1 MKNTGFDLIGD
12 IHGQYFKLRSLL
24 HKLGYLPD
32 AGGFRHP
39 EGRQAVFLG
48 DYIDRGPQVREVLQ
62 TVRAMVD
69 GGNALAIMGNHEL
82 NAVRYFS
89 KDETGRWLRDHG
101 GNNKKGM
108 RATLEQFRGLD
119 EEWQDWLAW
128 MRRLPLFWEHEG
140 FRAVHA
146 CWDQQSIEWVQ
157 GQSLEDES
165 FLRASAV
172 KNSREGKAVDLLLK
186 GPEIDL
192 PRGMKFSDKEGIR
205 RKQLR
210 VRWWNLPERAEFG
223 ELAMPLPVDLP
234 ERVPEEVI
242 QAIPHYPDSE
252 KPVFFGHYW
261 LPAELPREPFRQNVA
276 CLDFSAAGDGALV
289 AYRWDGPSPLS
300 GERFVGSDSAPPPE
314 KP

>member
-12 IHGQYFKLRSLL
+12 IHGQHLKLTSLL
-24 HKLGYLPD
+24 NKLGYLPE
-32 AGGFRHP
+32 AGGFSHP
-39 EGRQAVFLG
+39 EGRQVVFLG

-62 TVRAMVD
+62 TVRAMVE
-69 GGNALAIMGNHEL
+69 GGNALALMGNHEL

-101 GNNKKGM
+101 RNNAKGM
-108 RATLEQFRGLD
+108 RATLEQFKGLD

-128 MRRLPLFWEHEG
+128 MRRLPLFWEQEG

-146 CWDQQSIEWVQ
+146 CWDPKCVERVQ
-157 GQSLEDES
+157 GQTLEDEA

-172 KNSREGKAVDLLLK
+172 KNSPEGQAVELLLK

-192 PRGMKFSDKEGIR
+192 PRGMTFCDKEGIR
-205 RKQLR
+205 RKQIR
-210 VRWWNLPERAEFG
+210 VRWWNLPERAEYG
-223 ELAMPLPVDLP
+223 ELAMPQPLDRPG
-234 ERVPEEVI
+234 EVPEEVLRE
-242 QAIPHYPDSE
+242 IPCYGPFE

-261 LPAELPREPFRQNVA
+261 LPASLPREPFDQNVA
-276 CLDFSAAGDGALV
+276 CLDFSAAGDGPLV

-300 GERFVGSDSAPPPE
+300 GERFVESAAVPLPE
-314 KP
+314 RS